1 MSKLIDLT
9 GNRYGDL
16 VVVKRAENAHG
27 GVAVWECLCDCGK
40 TTLVRGS
47 NLKSGAVKS
56 CGCRRSKVKSTFR
69 HGMSKTRLYREWAS
83 IKRRCYLKSDP
94 SYKNY
99 GGREIEMCDSWKNS
113 FELFAEWATTNG
125 YSDDLT
131 IERIN
136 VNGNYCPENCKWIP
150 WSEQQGNRTYCR
162 FYTYNGETKNLVE
175 WCKQFNLPYGTVHNR
190 IYKLKWTFQRAI
202 SEPVHI
208 EKRNISNV

>member
-1 MSKLIDLT
+1 MSKLVDLT

-16 VVVKRAENAHG
+16 VVVKRAENAPG
-27 GVAVWECLCDCGK
+27 GIAVWECLCDCGQ
-40 TTLVRGS
+40 TTLVRGN
-47 NLKSGAVKS
+47 NLKRGAVKS
-56 CGCRRSKVKSTFR
+56 CGCRRSKVKPTLR
-69 HGMSKTRLYREWAS
+69 HGMSKTRLYREWAA
-83 IKRRCYLKSDP
+83 IKRRCYLKTDP

-99 GGREIEMCDSWKNS
+99 GGRGIGMCDSWKNS
-113 FELFAEWATTNG
+113 FELFAKWATNNG
-125 YSDDLT
+125 YSDELT

-202 SEPVHI
+202 SEPIHI